1 MSDRYQQL
9 VNSPIGKPI
18 AQTLGLPTPVP
29 LRRYEPGQTALTG
42 PVLIGGTPKARL
54 TDPILEV
61 LHEID
66 AVVETESG
74 SSATGD
80 FGALVFDAT
89 GITDSTELRALW
101 EFFHPAVRQLGR
113 HGRVVVLGSPP
124 DRCADPRE
132 ATAQRAL
139 EGFTR
144 SAGKEMRGGSTAQ
157 LVHVAEGA
165 ESGIESTLRFLLS
178 ARSAFVSGQVIRIEA
193 NDNEI
198 VRPDDWERPLDG
210 KVAVVTGAAQG
221 IGAAIAEVLARD
233 GAHVVCLDLP
243 SQGDQLSQVANR
255 IGGSTLQLD
264 ITADHAPRTLADHL
278 RERSGGLDVMVHNAG
293 VTRDK
298 TIAGMSAQQWDMVLD
313 INLSAQERLDDAL
326 LGDQLLREGGR
337 IVAVSSM
344 SGIAGN
350 RGQANYAA
358 SKAGVIGRVHA
369 LAGELAAA
377 GSTINAVAPGFIET
391 DMTGAMPLGP
401 REAGRRMSSLSQG
414 GQPVDVAEAIA
425 WYASPA
431 SSWLNGTVI
440 RVDGQNLIG
449 A

>member
-1 MSDRYQQL
+1 MADRYQQL
-9 VNSPIGKPI
+9 VNSPFGKPV

-29 LRRYEPGQTALTG
+29 LRRYEPGQPLLTG
-42 PVLIGGTPKARL
+42 PVLLGGTPKARL
-54 TDPILEV
+54 TDAILEV
-61 LHEID
+61 LHGID

-74 SSATGD
+74 SSAAGD

-113 HGRVVVLGSPP
+113 HGRIVVLGTPP
-124 DRCADPRE
+124 ERCADPRE

-144 SAGKEMRGGSTAQ
+144 SAGKEMRGGSTVQ

-165 ESGIESTLRFLLS
+165 EAGIESTLRFLLS
-178 ARSAFVSGQVIRIEA
+178 ARSAFVSGQVVRIEP
-193 NDNEI
+193 NDNE
-198 VRPDDWERPLDG
+198 VVHPDDWEHPLAG
-210 KVAVVTGAAQG
+210 RVAVVTGAARG

-243 SQGDQLSQVANR
+243 AQGDHLTAVANR

-264 ITADHAPRTLADHL
+264 ITAEHAPATLAEHL
-278 RERSGGLDVMVHNAG
+278 RERHGGVDVMVHNAG

-298 TIAGMSAQQWDMVLD
+298 TIAGMSAEQWDMVLD
-313 INLSAQERLDDAL
+313 INLSSQERLDEAVIAGDL
-326 LGDQLLREGGR
+326 LNTGGR
-337 IVAVSSM
+337 IVSVSSM

-350 RGQANYAA
+350 RGQTNYAA
-358 SKAGVIGRVHA
+358 SKAGIIGRVHA
-369 LAGELAAA
+369 LAGQLAEA
-377 GSTINAVAPGFIET
+377 GGTINAVAPGFIET
-391 DMTGAMPLGP
+391 EMTAAMPIGP

-425 WYASPA
+425 WFASPGSA
-431 SSWLNGTVI
+431 WVNGNVV